1 MSSEG
6 FIEACSAAAR
16 SEIIVR
22 DAKTATRPKWSVH
35 LLSSTLHMRLFVA
48 LDIDQEIRHRIAS
61 FMGDMRGL
69 APAVRWVQPES
80 LHVTLKFIGER
91 PDPMVK
97 DIENTLRGI
106 SPGSFQLAFRGAGFF
121 PTAKSARVFWIGIQA
136 DATLAE
142 LAAQIERSLVP
153 LGIEA
158 EKRAFSPHLTLARAG
173 NGSGAP
179 GRQKDDRPNQRFS
192 ALQTKLSTMPS
203 PDFGTMSAAEFFLYR
218 SQLSSRGA
226 QYTKI
231 ARFPLSTP

>member
-1 MSSEG
+1 
-6 FIEACSAAAR
+6 
-16 SEIIVR
+16 
-22 DAKTATRPKWSVH
+22 
-35 LLSSTLHMRLFVA
+35 MRLFVA
-48 LDIDQEIRHRIAS
+48 LDIDQEIRSGIAS
-61 FMGDMRGL
+61 FMSELRTL

-97 DIENTLRGI
+97 DIETALEGI
-106 SPGSFQLAFRGAGFF
+106 SASPFRLSFRGAGFF
-121 PTAKSARVFWIGIQA
+121 PTAKAARVFWIGIEA
-136 DATLAE
+136 DAALAG

-153 LGIEA
+153 LGIGP

-179 GRQKDDRPNQRFS
+179 GRQKGDRPNRRFS
-192 ALQTKLSTMPS
+192 ALQTKLSAIPS
-203 PDFGTMSAAEFFLYR
+203 PDFGTMNAVEFFLYR

-231 ARFPLSTP
+231 APFPLKA